1 MHKLPQYSLLSVML
15 LAAFISVSAR
25 AADIKI
31 LKYDSKGNP
40 IGVERVDP
48 RMKSNKGTES
58 GANRNAPSTGLLRED
73 SEVEP
78 NQVLIISRAQRLSAQ
93 VRSLGFTLLE
103 EVELESLQSNLLVLR
118 TPRGMG
124 LNKAIGLLRQR
135 FPRATIDKNH
145 RLNPSGAGTSPQPD
159 YSKKMI
165 GWGKVPLTCGAN
177 LRLGMID
184 GMPDVTHPLL
194 KGQRVVTKAFIR
206 DGLPAVMDHS
216 TSIASILVGKPYRK
230 HPGGLLPGATL
241 YAGGIFRRMPDGSR
255 KGSLLAFFKALNW
268 MSKQRVSVVNVSLV
282 TANNKVMQKIMQQ
295 VVNNGQVLIASASN
309 KGPRAKTPYP
319 AGYRQV
325 ISVTAIDRKWQV
337 FHRASHGEFLDFA
350 APGVDL
356 VLTRGKGFAKR
367 SGTSYS
373 TPFITGLAAILI
385 QSGNPPD
392 PDLLRGKL
400 RRYALDL
407 GRKGHD
413 PVYGYGVVR
422 ARPPC

>member
-1 MHKLPQYSLLSVML
+1 MT
-15 LAAFISVSAR
+15 ASAR

-40 IGVERVDP
+40 IGVEKVDP
-48 RMKSNKGTES
+48 LKRSGKGTKK
-58 GANRNAPSTGLLRED
+58 GTGRNSPTGGLQRD
-73 SEVEP
+73 GNEVEP
-78 NQVLIISRAQRLSAQ
+78 NQVLIISRARRLSAQ

-103 EVELESLQSNLLVLR
+103 EVELDSLQSNLLVLR
-118 TPRGMG
+118 TPRGME
-124 LNKAIGLLRQR
+124 LDAAIGLLRQR

-145 RLNPSGAGTSPQPD
+145 RLNPSGAGTSPQSD

-165 GWGKVPLTCGAN
+165 GWGKVPLTCGAK
-177 LRLGMID
+177 LRLGMVD
-184 GMPDVTHPLL
+184 GLPDVTHPLL
-194 KGQRVVTKAFIR
+194 KGQRVYTKAFIR

-268 MSKQRVSVVNVSLV
+268 MAKQRVAVVNVSLV
-282 TANNKVMQKIMQQ
+282 TANNKVMQKILQQ
-295 VVNNGQVLIASASN
+295 VVKNGQVLVASASN

-337 FHRASHGEFLDFA
+337 FHKASHGEFLDFA

-356 VLTRGKGFAKR
+356 VLTRCKGFAKR